1 MNQAPSGRIWSL
13 LAIALWVP
21 TALVLLWMSRSHKD
35 PLDDPHPGDIREAVR
50 MSPEER
56 DHVLRRMRANLVSMH
71 RILEATARDD
81 MPAVARLAG
90 AEGSAPFI
98 TQEMPSLRGVI
109 PPPWTQLG
117 KLVHAE
123 MGELA
128 KAAERDLPRSELL
141 ARLAKV
147 SAGCVSCHNT
157 YRIAPDDEDRRP
169 THAWRYP

>member
-1 MNQAPSGRIWSL
+1 ML
-13 LAIALWVP
+13 
-21 TALVLLWMSRSHKD
+21 
-35 PLDDPHPGDIREAVR
+35 
-50 MSPEER
+50 PEER
-56 DHVLRRMRANLVSMH
+56 EYVLLRMRANLVSMH
-71 RILEATARDD
+71 RILEAAARDD

-117 KLVHAE
+117 KLLHAE

-128 KAAERDLPRSELL
+128 RAAEGDLPRSELP

-169 THAWRYP
+169 APAWSYP